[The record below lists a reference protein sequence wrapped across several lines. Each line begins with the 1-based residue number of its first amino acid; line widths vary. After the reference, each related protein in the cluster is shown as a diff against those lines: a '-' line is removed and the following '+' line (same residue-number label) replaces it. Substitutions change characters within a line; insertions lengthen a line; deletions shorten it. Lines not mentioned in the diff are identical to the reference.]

1 MQSRSS
7 AATAKREGQP
17 DRSLENTKA
26 LTKSVSDLYGKVRA
40 KFENA
45 TPLRQD
51 EMVQSMNAVSAGMG
65 DTFRRDKITFE
76 GSLNDNEF
84 TMKKLLDLFEEIAE
98 TEQVENETPLATE
111 VEPEK
116 PETAQ

>member
-1 MQSRSS
+1 MANGGNS
-7 AATAKREGQP
+7 AAK
-17 DRSLENTKA
+17 SLSDTKG

-65 DTFRRDKITFE
+65 DTFKRDKVTFE
-76 GSLNDNEF
+76 GSLNENEY
-84 TMKKLLDLFEEIAE
+84 TMKRLLDLFEEIAE
-98 TEQVENETPLATE
+98 TEQVDNESPLATE

>member
-1 MQSRSS
+1 MTNGGNS
-7 AATAKREGQP
+7 AAK
-17 DRSLENTKA
+17 SLSGTKE

-65 DTFRRDKITFE
+65 DTFKRDKITFE
-76 GSLNDNEF
+76 GSLTENEY
-84 TMKKLLDLFEEIAE
+84 TMQRLLELFEEIAE
-98 TEQVENETPLATE
+98 TEQVDNESPLATE